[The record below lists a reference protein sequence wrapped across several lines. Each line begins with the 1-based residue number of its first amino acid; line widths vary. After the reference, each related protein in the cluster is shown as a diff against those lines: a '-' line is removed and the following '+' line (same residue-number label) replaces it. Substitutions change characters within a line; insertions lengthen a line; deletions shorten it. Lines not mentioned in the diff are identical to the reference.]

1 MAEYIDRDILLKNI
15 EQEPMSFLFTK
26 STALAFIREA
36 VADVVEV
43 RHGKWVAE
51 EYESVSKRNRIIKY
65 KVYSC
70 SVCGKSIGKARKKYC
85 PNCGARMDKEE
96 D

>member
-1 MAEYIDRDILLKNI
+1 MMTEYIDR
-15 EQEPMSFLFTK
+15 
-26 STALAFIREA
+26 ALA

-70 SVCGKSIGKARKKYC
+70 SVCGKSIGKARKSTALTAA
-85 PNCGARMDKEE
+85 PAWTRRRTNDGFT
-96 D
+96 